1 MKQTFT
7 FIVLTSLLAAK
18 LICAAG
24 IYDLDLN
31 STTSQTTTVSTE
43 KSISTTE
50 IKKTTTGATTTHP
63 DQSNSK
69 SKTPIINKKST
80 TSTCELT
87 KIVLCRHSFQ
97 EQHECIKN
105 CLPGHIFVD
114 HHKKEAWK
122 CDGWS
127 FFGGIMSTITILAIV
142 MVAYKYVIFKRS
154 RGKNP
159 EHNYSLM

>member
-1 MKQTFT
+1 MP
-7 FIVLTSLLAAK
+7 FIKLTLLSFS
-18 LICAAG
+18 CSSM
-24 IYDLDLN
+24 N
-31 STTSQTTTVSTE
+31 SVTEAIKETTTTA
-43 KSISTTE
+43 TTK
-50 IKKTTTGATTTHP
+50 IAKKTTTHLE
-63 DQSNSK
+63 QSSSNA
-69 SKTPIINKKST
+69 KTPIKNKKSST
-80 TSTCELT
+80 GTCELT

-97 EQHECIKN
+97 EQHECIKE

-127 FFGGIMSTITILAIV
+127 FFGGIMSTIAILAISL
-142 MVAYKYVIFKRS
+142 VAYKYAKRS

>member
-1 MKQTFT
+1 MTLFSFSYSST
-7 FIVLTSLLAAK
+7 AAIK
-18 LICAAG
+18 NTI
-24 IYDLDLN
+24 
-31 STTSQTTTVSTE
+31 TV
-43 KSISTTE
+43 
-50 IKKTTTGATTTHP
+50 ATTTHP
-63 DQSNSK
+63 DQSSSK
-69 SKTPIINKKST
+69 SKNPINKKST
-80 TSTCELT
+80 TGTCELT

-97 EQHECIKN
+97 DQHECIKN

-127 FFGGIMSTITILAIV
+127 FFGGIMSTIAILAIAL
-142 MVAYKYVIFKRS
+142 VAYKYAKRS

>member
-1 MKQTFT
+1 M
-7 FIVLTSLLAAK
+7 
-18 LICAAG
+18 
-24 IYDLDLN
+24 N
-31 STTSQTTTVSTE
+31 SVTE
-43 KSISTTE
+43 A
-50 IKKTTTGATTTHP
+50 IKKTTTAETTKITKKTTTHP
-63 DQSNSK
+63 DQSSSK
-69 SKTPIINKKST
+69 AKTLINKKST
-80 TSTCELT
+80 TGTCELT

-97 EQHECIKN
+97 EQHECIKK

-127 FFGGIMSTITILAIV
+127 FFGGIMSTIAILAIV
-142 MVAYKYVIFKRS
+142 LVAYKYVIFKRS